1 MTTIH
6 AMLKRVK
13 SVDLQTI
20 GVNIVVDNKIELLDL
35 NKDQL
40 LNDGMNKNMVKL
52 RSYRSASY
60 ARRKNQRNPSPGLGT
75 PDLYNTGAFQDGFT
89 LKINSKSS
97 FDIFSTNS
105 KNSEL
110 TKKYGKDIFGL
121 TETSKE
127 TFGREV
133 MQPELVR
140 EVKKILKV

>member
-13 SVDLQTI
+13 SVDLQSI
-20 GVNIVVDNKIELLDL
+20 GVNIIVDNKIEVLNL

-40 LNDGMNKNMVKL
+40 LNDGINKNMVKL

-60 ARRKNQRNPSPGLGT
+60 ARRKNQRNPAPGLGT

-89 LKINSKSS
+89 LKINSKNS

-105 KNSEL
+105 KNTDL
-110 TKKYGKDIFGL
+110 TRKYGKDIFGL
-121 TETSKE
+121 TETNKE
-127 TFGREV
+127 KLGREV

-140 EVKKILKV
+140 YVKKKLNV

>member
-35 NKDQL
+35 NKNQL

-60 ARRKNQRNPSPGLGT
+60 ARRKNQRNLLSGLGIF
-75 PDLYNTGAFQDGFT
+75 DLYNTGAFQDGFT

-140 EVKKILKV
+140 EVKKILIV